1 MTYVLFF
8 RSDSFFII
16 IPIPIVPICPLP
28 PIPSNAFVSNPRTQ
42 YVEGDRVFYDCTPGY
57 QRLAGLVLNRC
68 LRGTWA
74 KVTFTCTGSVHKCVH
89 LRVPGILCP
98 SQLRG
103 PSRRPRSDFNVAS
116 NPI

>member
-1 MTYVLFF
+1 MFSFF
-8 RSDSFFII
+8 VVILFFII

-89 LRVPGILCP
+89 LRVPGILCNLEDRLGDP
-98 SQLRG
+98 AVIL
-103 PSRRPRSDFNVAS
+103 
-116 NPI
+116 I